1 MARRITVLGT
11 GYLGTTHAACL
22 ADLGF
27 EVLGVDV
34 DPGRVEDLAAGRLPF
49 HEPGLQPLLARGL
62 RSGRLR
68 FTTSFAEAADFGDVH
83 FCCVGT
89 PQQAG
94 GRCRPVSAAE
104 LHRHARAAAQPA
116 QPGRGE
122 VHRPGGHGRHPR

>member
-1 MARRITVLGT
+1 MARRVTVLGT

-34 DPGRVEDLAAGRLPF
+34 DPGRIEALAAGQLPF
-49 HEPGLQPLLARGL
+49 YEPGLEPLLTRGL

-68 FTTSFAEAADFGDVH
+68 FTTSFADAADFGDVH

-89 PQQAG
+89 PQRQA
-94 GRCRPVSAAE
+94 RAVLTCPSYSAAST
-104 LHRHARAAAQPA
+104 HSRRCSAGPA
-116 QPGRGE
+116 
-122 VHRPGGHGRHPR
+122 